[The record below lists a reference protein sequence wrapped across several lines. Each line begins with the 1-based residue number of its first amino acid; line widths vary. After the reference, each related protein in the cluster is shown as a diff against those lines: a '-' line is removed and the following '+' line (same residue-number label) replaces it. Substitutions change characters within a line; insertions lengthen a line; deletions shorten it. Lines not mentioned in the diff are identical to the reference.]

1 LRIGLRCLPVSQL
14 TFEERGCG
22 WRRLSAGMG
31 GEIMSGFETFEVPNF
46 RLQNGGILPTARLAY
61 ATRGALNPARDNAVL
76 VPSWYTGTHDD
87 SELFMLGEGRA
98 LDPNKYFIIL
108 TNLLANGLSSS
119 PSNSPAPVERG
130 RFPKVTIHDNVRLQH
145 MLVTEK
151 LGIERL
157 RLVTGFS
164 MGACQTFQWAAQ
176 FPDMVGAACPIAGS
190 ARTGN
195 FNKVFLLALRRALE
209 LDPAY
214 ADGFYRRPPV
224 NGLKAFA
231 AIYAGWGTSEPFFRE
246 EAFRPLGSR
255 SMAEHVADFWEPFF
269 LKCDA
274 NDLLSQLWTW
284 EAGDISANSTYD
296 GNFEAALRAI
306 KARTIIVPIDND
318 RYFPPVDS
326 ENEARHIRDAKVTV
340 VASVWGHMALMNA
353 ADIPAIDAP
362 LNELLAD

>member
-1 LRIGLRCLPVSQL
+1 
-14 TFEERGCG
+14 
-22 WRRLSAGMG
+22 
-31 GEIMSGFETFEVPNF
+31 MSDFETFEVPNF
-46 RLQNGGILPTARLAY
+46 LLQKGGILPTARLAY
-61 ATRGALNPARDNAVL
+61 ATRGTLNPRRDNAVL
-76 VPSWYTGTHDD
+76 VPSWYTGTHDN
-87 SELFMLGEGRA
+87 SETFMLGEGRA
-98 LDPNKYFIIL
+98 LDPDKYFVIL

-119 PSNSPAPVERG
+119 PSNSPPPVERG

-145 MLVTEK
+145 MLITEK

-176 FPDMVGAACPIAGS
+176 FPDLVRAACPIAGS

-214 ADGFYRRPPV
+214 NDGFYDRPPV
-224 NGLKAFA
+224 RGLKAFA

-274 NDLLSQLWTW
+274 NNLLSQLWTW
-284 EAGDISANSTYD
+284 EAGDISANPT
-296 GNFEAALRAI
+296 
-306 KARTIIVPIDND
+306 
-318 RYFPPVDS
+318 
-326 ENEARHIRDAKVTV
+326 
-340 VASVWGHMALMNA
+340 
-353 ADIPAIDAP
+353 
-362 LNELLAD
+362 